1 MKEMQKVVLCKDCA
15 CCPSVEFRGEDVHIG
30 EGENLAVLKRAEWNI
45 LVEKIKAGELREL

>member
-1 MKEMQKVVLCKDCA
+1 METKVYLCGDCGH
-15 CCPSVEFRGEDVHIG
+15 CPSVEFRGEEVHIG